1 MLARDELMDRP
12 VLATPAAAYGMLDG
26 VFQQALLAVGTGSD
40 TALDTLDEQVHAL
53 MPLLLGPTT
62 PAHHG

>member
-1 MLARDELMDRP
+1 MDRP

-26 VFQQALLAVGTGSD
+26 LFQQTLLAVGAGSN

-53 MPLLLGPTT
+53 MPQLLGPTT

>member
-12 VLATPAAAYGMLDG
+12 ALPTPAAAYGMLDG
-26 VFQQALLAVGTGSD
+26 VFQQALLAIGTGSD
-40 TALDTLDEQVHAL
+40 TALDTLDEQVHGL
-53 MPLLLGPTT
+53 MPPLLGPTT